1 MMEGQNEMVSEPE
14 RSGWRFRA
22 GIVVLVVGWLCPLL
36 VPVVVATDLPTE
48 WKTVLSGLLMVGIPE
63 VFTVAAVAILGKSG
77 FNLIKE
83 RFFGFLKRH
92 GPADEVSRTRYR
104 IGLVMFVVPILF
116 GWLAPYGPDLMM
128 GQEVQNLWV
137 NIMGDLMFVASFF
150 VLGGDFW
157 DKLRAL
163 FIQGAKAQ
171 FPVRA

>member
-1 MMEGQNEMVSEPE
+1 MATQEPSVYE
-14 RSGWRFRA
+14 SKQSGWRFRA
-22 GIVVLVVGWLCPLL
+22 GIVVLVVGWLSPLL

-83 RFFGFLKRH
+83 RIFVFLRKH

-104 IGLVMFVVPILF
+104 VGLVMFVVPILF
-116 GWLAPYGPDLMM
+116 GWLAPYGPDHML
-128 GQEVQNLWV
+128 GHEVQNLRV
-137 NIMGDLMFVASFF
+137 NVVMDLVFISSFF

-163 FIQGAKAQ
+163 FLREAKARL
-171 FPVRA
+171 PVRG

>member
-1 MMEGQNEMVSEPE
+1 MTGKETARSKEEH
-14 RSGWRFRA
+14 SGWRFRL
-22 GIVVLVVGWLCPLL
+22 GLIVLVGGWLSPLL

-63 VFTVAAVAILGKSG
+63 VFTVAAIAILGKSG

-83 RFFGFLKRH
+83 RVFGFLKRH
-92 GPADEVSRTRYR
+92 GPADVVSRTRYR

-116 GWLAPYGPDLMM
+116 GWLAPYGPDRILAR
-128 GQEVQNLWV
+128 EVQNLWV
-137 NIMGDLMFVASFF
+137 NIVTDLMFISSFF

-163 FIQGAKAQ
+163 FVHGAKAHY
-171 FPVRA
+171 PARP